1 MTVASSPER
10 GAAGSAGAAGAAGS
24 AGTALVTGAARGI
37 GAAVTRR
44 LVGRGFHV
52 VAVDSCAGED
62 TDAGYPLATRADLD
76 AVAAAHPGA
85 VTPVVA
91 DARDVAAMRTVAERI
106 DTERGDL
113 TVVVAG
119 AAIIGGGDA
128 LWDTDDAVLD
138 AIWRSDAVTVWNT
151 AKTMVPLLLRQEAA
165 RRPAFV
171 AITSGA
177 GEHGLYHLSA
187 YCMVKHAVVG
197 LVRGL
202 AADVVGQHLTVAG
215 VSPGSTDTQMLQ
227 ATARLYHLDGIERL
241 VQEQAIG
248 RVLEPD
254 EVAAVVEFAALAGPV
269 VHGSIL
275 SASGGFRS

>member
-1 MTVASSPER
+1 M
-10 GAAGSAGAAGAAGS
+10 S

-37 GAAVTRR
+37 GAAVTHR
-44 LVGRGFHV
+44 LVARGFHV
-52 VAVDSCAGED
+52 VAVDSCAGEE

-91 DARDVAAMRTVAERI
+91 DARDAAAMRSVAQRLAT
-106 DTERGDL
+106 DHADL

-119 AAIIGGGDA
+119 AAVIGGGDA

-138 AIWRSDAVTVWNT
+138 GLWRADAVSVWNT
-151 AKTMVPLLLRQEAA
+151 AKAMVPLLLRQEAA

-171 AITSGA
+171 AVTSGA

-202 AADVVGQHLTVAG
+202 AADLVGQHVTVAG
-215 VSPGSTDTQMLQ
+215 VSPGSTDTPMLQ
-227 ATARLYHLDGIERL
+227 ATARLYQLDDVDPL

-248 RVLEPD
+248 RVLAPD

-275 SASGGFRS
+275 AADGGFRS